1 MIPVKIAQV
10 SLSNMG
16 FVVFLQSQEDQRT
29 LPVFIGPTEAQAI
42 ALVLD
47 GVQPPRPL
55 THDLL
60 KQVLDNLE
68 CRMKRV
74 EITDLADNT
83 FFAKLVLEA
92 NGLES
97 VIDARPSDALAL
109 ALRCG
114 APVMVAPEV
123 MDAAGVIVRETA
135 GNGRLS
141 LERAAPLTGAEK
153 IEDLKR
159 RIAKAVESE
168 HYEEAARLRDELK
181 KITN

>member
-1 MIPVKIAQV
+1 MIPVKVSQV

-16 FVVFLQSQEDQRT
+16 FVVFLQSKQDQRT
-29 LPVFIGPTEAQAI
+29 LPVFIGAPEAQAI
-42 ALVLD
+42 ALALD
-47 GVQPPRPL
+47 KVKPPRPL
-55 THDLL
+55 THDLF

-74 EITDLADNT
+74 EICDLAENT
-83 FFAKLVLEA
+83 FFAKLVLESA
-92 NGLES
+92 GLES
-97 VIDARPSDALAL
+97 VIDARPSDSIAM

-114 APVMVAPEV
+114 APILVAQKV
-123 MDAAGVIVRETA
+123 MDAAGVIVHDP
-135 GNGRLS
+135 GDGRLS
-141 LERAAPLTGAEK
+141 LERATPPTGADK

-159 RIAKAVESE
+159 KIAKAVEAE